1 MRYYKVLLIIYTPSK
16 NVPLHSSAA
25 ASLKI
30 HFNKPKM
37 LKDAIFFYATTFFFM
52 LSMAPQHQWFK
63 LFREELSA
71 LCCYREDCLLSACMC
86 ARMRERERYPLW
98 SSCCWF
104 IFCLVC
110 GQVRRHQ
117 ANTTWDGQILPG
129 LLLSSRG
136 PQGLTQLALFIA
148 SHHNYFAI
156 IIYIAFGI

>member
-1 MRYYKVLLIIYTPSK
+1 LSFYNCDCT
-16 NVPLHSSAA
+16 AA

-30 HFNKPKM
+30 HFLKNKM

-52 LSMAPQHQWFK
+52 LSIAPHSISGSNCS
-63 LFREELSA
+63 EERSA
-71 LCCYREDCLLSACMC
+71 LCCCYREDCLLSACMC

-136 PQGLTQLALFIA
+136 PQGLTQLALFII

>member
-1 MRYYKVLLIIYTPSK
+1 MCQ
-16 NVPLHSSAA
+16 PLAA
-25 ASLKI
+25 ACLKFASLK
-30 HFNKPKM
+30 NKM
-37 LKDAIFFYATTFFFM
+37 LKDAIFFYATTYFFM
-52 LSMAPQHQWFK
+52 LSIAPQHQWLE
-63 LFREELSA
+63 LFRGA

-136 PQGLTQLALFIA
+136 PQGLTQLALFIT
-148 SHHNYFAI
+148 SYNYFAI
-156 IIYIAFGI
+156 MIYIFGI